1 MKLSAPSLG
10 MFFVSTILVVLIVL
24 DRYFDV
30 SIPILTVIVE
40 QRPFEVAL
48 LAWGVLFASVAFN
61 L

>member
-10 MFFVSTILVVLIVL
+10 MFFVSTILIALIIL
-24 DRYFDV
+24 DRYFNV

-40 QRPFEVAL
+40 QRPFEVTL
-48 LAWGVLFASVAFN
+48 LAWGILFASVSFN